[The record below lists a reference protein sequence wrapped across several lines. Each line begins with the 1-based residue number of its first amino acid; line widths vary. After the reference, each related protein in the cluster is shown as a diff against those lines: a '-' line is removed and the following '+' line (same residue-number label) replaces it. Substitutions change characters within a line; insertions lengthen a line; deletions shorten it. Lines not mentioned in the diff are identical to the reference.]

1 MSGSLCF
8 RLVVT
13 SFWLRCLYFISLL
26 LEERCCWEGRQQMWG
41 QMNGRGWVIICG
53 GNTKTLLISSLHR
66 VCYQQPA
73 PGRNCFFSPL
83 NSPEELSSSTV
94 EYTKESFLSG
104 VTQDMLSCWTKTE
117 HDDYLKHFRST
128 SFLSHSDL
136 WNPGIE
142 NEAISLNKIQER
154 RQSGYKNGIR
164 RRFFQGR
171 TQLQ

>member
-1 MSGSLCF
+1 MLMSGSLCF

-13 SFWLRCLYFISLL
+13 SFWLRCLYFVSLL

-53 GNTKTLLISSLHR
+53 ENTKTLLISSLHR

-73 PGRNCFFSPL
+73 PGRNSFFSL
-83 NSPEELSSSTV
+83 NSPEELSSNTV

-104 VTQDMLSCWTKTE
+104 VTQDMLSCWTKTG
-117 HDDYLKHFRST
+117 HYDYLKHLRSI
-128 SFLSHSDL
+128 SFLSHSNL

-142 NEAISLNKIQER
+142 NEAISLNKIQECQR
-154 RQSGYKNGIR
+154 KL
-164 RRFFQGR
+164 FQRR
-171 TQLQ
+171 TQLR